1 MTTGPAPHAACGAG
15 PPFRAGAARDRRHP
29 FRRQGRKA
37 PPRTTGYDAPGAICP
52 IPPLHP
58 GEDMTDTTP
67 SSASRT
73 TPERG
78 FGRFLRATE
87 IDTRLLGMIG
97 ALMLIWFAF
106 ESYSTFVL
114 GRPSL
119 LLGAS
124 QAEAN
129 GFLTPRNLWNL
140 SVQTA
145 YIGIMACGMV
155 LVIITRNIDLSVGS
169 IMGMVGM
176 YMGLLQV
183 EYLTPALGLGHP
195 SIWIISVV
203 FGITM
208 GALIGCFQG
217 VLIAFLS
224 IPAFIV
230 TLGGLLVWRGAAFLV
245 AGGKTIAPLDDTF
258 ALIGGGSF
266 GALGRTGSWIFGVIA
281 CVFVVWSFL
290 SRRKGRRLHGFALRP
305 VWAET
310 FVIGTV
316 CGAIIGA
323 TALVNAY
330 VWPRGNIARYYE
342 SIGQE
347 VPACARAG
355 GSIFDA
361 PCAQFGHGFAYPVL
375 IMIAVALFMTILMTR
390 TRFGRYVFAIG
401 GNPEAAALSGI
412 NTRVMTVKI
421 FTLMGALAGVA
432 AVIGSARQN
441 SATNAMGNLDELYVI
456 AAAVVGGTSLSGGV
470 GTIYGAIIGALILTS
485 LQTGMVLIGFGDG
498 SYQRIVIGIALVLA
512 VWLDIVYRK
521 RVK

>member
-1 MTTGPAPHAACGAG
+1 MTNAPQTQTHSPQVPNEG
-15 PPFRAGAARDRRHP
+15 
-29 FRRQGRKA
+29 
-37 PPRTTGYDAPGAICP
+37 
-52 IPPLHP
+52 
-58 GEDMTDTTP
+58 
-67 SSASRT
+67 
-73 TPERG
+73 G
-78 FGRFLRATE
+78 FTRFLRATE
-87 IDTRLLGMIG
+87 IDPRLLGMVG
-97 ALMLIWFAF
+97 ALLLIWVAF
-106 ESYSTFVL
+106 EAYSTFVL

-129 GFLTPRNLWNL
+129 GFLTPRNVWNL

-145 YIGIMACGMV
+145 YIGIMATGMV

-195 SIWIISVV
+195 SIWIITVI

-208 GALIGCFQG
+208 GALIGAFQG
-217 VLIAFLS
+217 VLIAYLA
-224 IPAFIV
+224 IPSFIV

-245 AGGKTIAPLDDTF
+245 AGGKTIAPLDETF
-258 ALIGGGSF
+258 SLIGGGSF

-281 CVFVVWSFL
+281 CLFVVWAFING
-290 SRRKGRRLHGFALRP
+290 RKGRRKHGFALRP
-305 VWAET
+305 VWAEG
-310 FVIGTV
+310 FVIGLV
-316 CGAIIGA
+316 CAVIIGA
-323 TALVNAY
+323 TAMVNAY
-330 VWPRGNIARYYE
+330 IWPRGNIQKYYASLGPNGPE
-342 SIGQE
+342 LPE
-347 VPACARAG
+347 CAKDNDT
-355 GSIFDA
+355 IYTDV
-361 PCAQFGHGFAYPVL
+361 CATFGHGFAYPVL
-375 IMIAVALFMTILMTR
+375 ILIAVAIFMTILMTR

-412 NTRVMTVKI
+412 NTRAMTVKI
-421 FTLMGALAGVA
+421 FTLMGGLAGIA
-432 AVIGSARQN
+432 AVIGAARQN

-456 AAAVVGGTSLSGGV
+456 AAAVVGGTSLAGGV

-521 RVK
+521 RIK

>member
-1 MTTGPAPHAACGAG
+1 
-15 PPFRAGAARDRRHP
+15 
-29 FRRQGRKA
+29 
-37 PPRTTGYDAPGAICP
+37 
-52 IPPLHP
+52 
-58 GEDMTDTTP
+58 MTDTTHQP
-67 SSASRT
+67 QA
-73 TPERG
+73 PNAEEG
-78 FGRFLRATE
+78 PIGRFLRATE
-87 IDTRLLGMIG
+87 IDPRLLGMIG
-97 ALMLIWFAF
+97 ALLLIWFAF
-106 ESYSTFVL
+106 EAYSTVVL

-119 LLGAS
+119 LLGAA

-145 YIGIMACGMV
+145 YIGIMATGMV

-176 YMGLLQV
+176 YMGLMQV
-183 EYLTPALGLGHP
+183 EWLAPSLGLGHP
-195 SIWIISVV
+195 AIWILTVI

-208 GALIGCFQG
+208 GALIGAFQG
-217 VLIAFLS
+217 GLIAFLG
-224 IPAFIV
+224 IPSFIV

-266 GALGRTGSWIFGVIA
+266 GALGKTGSWIFAAIA
-281 CVFVVWSFL
+281 CVFVVVAL
-290 SRRKGRRLHGFALRP
+290 MNSRKSRKLHGFPLRP
-305 VWAET
+305 MWAEW
-310 FVIGTV
+310 FVGALIGGT
-316 CGAIIGA
+316 ILGA

-330 VWPRGNIARYYE
+330 VWPPGNIKKYFE
-342 SIGQE
+342 SLGQD
-347 VPACARAG
+347 VPDCAPPAAAIYTG
-355 GSIFDA
+355 V
-361 PCAQFGHGFAYPVL
+361 CATFGHGYAYPVL
-375 IMIAVALFMTILMTR
+375 IMIVVAIVMTILMTR

-412 NTRVMTVKI
+412 NTRMMTVKI
-421 FTLMGALAGVA
+421 FTLMGALAGIA
-432 AVIGSARQN
+432 AVIGAARQN

-456 AAAVVGGTSLSGGV
+456 AAAVVGGTSLAGGV

-521 RVK
+521 RIR

>member
-1 MTTGPAPHAACGAG
+1 
-15 PPFRAGAARDRRHP
+15 
-29 FRRQGRKA
+29 
-37 PPRTTGYDAPGAICP
+37 
-52 IPPLHP
+52 
-58 GEDMTDTTP
+58 MTDTTHQP
-67 SSASRT
+67 QA
-73 TPERG
+73 PG
-78 FGRFLRATE
+78 KDGGIGRFLRATE
-87 IDTRLLGMIG
+87 LDPRLIGMIG
-97 ALMLIWFAF
+97 ALLLIWLAF
-106 ESYSTFVL
+106 EAYSTFAL
-114 GRPSL
+114 GRPSM

-124 QAEAN
+124 QADAN

-145 YIGIMACGMV
+145 YIGIMATGMV

-183 EYLTPALGLGHP
+183 EWLTPALGLGHP
-195 SIWIISVV
+195 SIWIITVI
-203 FGITM
+203 FGIAM

-217 VLIAFLS
+217 FLIAFLS
-224 IPAFIV
+224 IPSFIV

-245 AGGKTIAPLDDTF
+245 AGGKTIAPLDETF
-258 ALIGGGSF
+258 SLIGGGSF
-266 GALGRTGSWIFGVIA
+266 GALGRTGSWIFGIIA
-281 CVFVVWSFL
+281 CVLVVIAFL
-290 SRRKGRRLHGFALRP
+290 RARKSRQAHGFSLRP

-310 FVIGTV
+310 FVIGLV
-316 CGAIIGA
+316 CAVIIGT
-323 TALVNAY
+323 TALMNAY
-330 VWPRGNIARYYE
+330 IWPRGNIQKYYTQLGE
-342 SIGQE
+342 P
-347 VPACARAG
+347 VPACAESG
-355 GSIFDA
+355 GSIFTDV
-361 PCAQFGHGFAYPVL
+361 CASFGHGFAYPVL
-375 IMIAVALFMTILMTR
+375 ILIAVAIFMTILMTR

-412 NTRVMTVKI
+412 NTRAMTVKI
-421 FTLMGALAGVA
+421 FTLMGALAGIA

-456 AAAVVGGTSLSGGV
+456 AAAVVGGTSLAGGV

-521 RVK
+521 RIK

>member
-1 MTTGPAPHAACGAG
+1 
-15 PPFRAGAARDRRHP
+15 
-29 FRRQGRKA
+29 
-37 PPRTTGYDAPGAICP
+37 
-52 IPPLHP
+52 
-58 GEDMTDTTP
+58 MTDTTHQP
-67 SSASRT
+67 QA
-73 TPERG
+73 PGKEG
-78 FGRFLRATE
+78 GAFARFLRTTE
-87 IDTRLLGMIG
+87 LDPRLIGMIG
-97 ALMLIWFAF
+97 ALLLIWIAF
-106 ESYSTFVL
+106 EVYSTVVL
-114 GRPSL
+114 GRPSM

-145 YIGIMACGMV
+145 YIGIMATGMV

-195 SIWIISVV
+195 SIWIITVI
-203 FGITM
+203 FGIAM
-208 GALIGCFQG
+208 GALIGAFQG
-217 VLIAFLS
+217 SLIAYLG
-224 IPAFIV
+224 IPSFIV

-245 AGGKTIAPLDDTF
+245 AGGKTIAPLDDSF
-258 ALIGGGSF
+258 SLIGGGSF

-281 CVFVVWSFL
+281 CVVVVIAFL
-290 SRRKGRRLHGFALRP
+290 NARKSRRSHGFPLRP

-310 FVIGTV
+310 FVIGLV
-316 CGAIIGA
+316 CAVIIGA
-323 TALVNAY
+323 TALVNSY
-330 VWPRGNIARYYE
+330 VWPRGNIQKYYANL
-342 SIGQE
+342 GQE
-347 VPACARAG
+347 APACAQSNDTIYSDVCG
-355 GSIFDA
+355 T
-361 PCAQFGHGFAYPVL
+361 FGHGFAYPVL
-375 IMIAVALFMTILMTR
+375 ILIAVAIFMTILMTR

-412 NTRVMTVKI
+412 NTRAMTVKI
-421 FTLMGALAGVA
+421 FTLMGALAGIA
-432 AVIGSARQN
+432 AVIGAARQN

-456 AAAVVGGTSLSGGV
+456 AAAVVGGTSLAGGV
-470 GTIYGAIIGALILTS
+470 GTIHGAIIGALILTS

-521 RVK
+521 RIK

>member
-1 MTTGPAPHAACGAG
+1 MTATPQSPTTHAPNEG
-15 PPFRAGAARDRRHP
+15 
-29 FRRQGRKA
+29 
-37 PPRTTGYDAPGAICP
+37 
-52 IPPLHP
+52 
-58 GEDMTDTTP
+58 
-67 SSASRT
+67 
-73 TPERG
+73 G
-78 FGRFLRATE
+78 FTRFLRATE
-87 IDTRLLGMIG
+87 IDPRLLGMVG
-97 ALMLIWFAF
+97 ALLLIWLAF
-106 ESYSTFVL
+106 EAYSTFVL
-114 GRPSL
+114 GRPSM

-145 YIGIMACGMV
+145 YIGIMATGMV

-195 SIWIISVV
+195 SIWIITVI
-203 FGITM
+203 FGIAM

-217 VLIAFLS
+217 VLIAFLG

-245 AGGKTIAPLDDTF
+245 AGGKTIAPLDDRF
-258 ALIGGGSF
+258 SLIGGGSF
-266 GALGRTGSWIFGVIA
+266 GALGKTGSWIFAVIA
-281 CVFVVWSFL
+281 CVFVVWAFVSGRQ
-290 SRRKGRRLHGFALRP
+290 SRKTHGFTLRP

-310 FVIGTV
+310 FVIGLV
-316 CGAIIGA
+316 CAVILGA
-323 TALVNAY
+323 TAIVNSY
-330 VWPRGNIARYYE
+330 IWPSGNIQKYYA
-342 SIGQE
+342 SLGQE
-347 VPACARAG
+347 
-355 GSIFDA
+355 A
-361 PCAQFGHGFAYPVL
+361 PECAQRGGNIYTDVCASFGHGFAYPVL
-375 IMIAVALFMTILMTR
+375 IMIIVAIAMTVLMTR

-412 NTRVMTVKI
+412 NTRAMIVKI
-421 FTLMGALAGVA
+421 FTLMGALAGIA
-432 AVIGSARQN
+432 AVIGAARQN

-456 AAAVVGGTSLSGGV
+456 AAAVVGGTSLAGGV

-512 VWLDIVYRK
+512 VYLDIVYRK
-521 RVK
+521 RIK

>member
-1 MTTGPAPHAACGAG
+1 
-15 PPFRAGAARDRRHP
+15 
-29 FRRQGRKA
+29 
-37 PPRTTGYDAPGAICP
+37 
-52 IPPLHP
+52 
-58 GEDMTDTTP
+58 MTDTPQSPTTHTP
-67 SSASRT
+67 HAPR
-73 TPERG
+73 ENG
-78 FGRFLRATE
+78 FSRFLRATE
-87 IDTRLLGMIG
+87 IDPRLLGMVG
-97 ALMLIWFAF
+97 ALLLIWLAF
-106 ESYSTFVL
+106 EAYSALVL
-114 GRPSL
+114 GRPSM

-124 QAEAN
+124 QFEAN

-145 YIGIMACGMV
+145 YIGIMATGMV

-195 SIWIISVV
+195 SIWIITVA
-203 FGITM
+203 FGIAM
-208 GALIGCFQG
+208 GALIGAFQG
-217 VLIAFLS
+217 VLIAFLG

-281 CVFVVWSFL
+281 CVFVVWAFL
-290 SRRKGRRLHGFALRP
+290 AGRKARQRHGFALRP

-310 FVIGTV
+310 FVIGLV
-316 CGAIIGA
+316 CAVIIGA
-323 TALVNAY
+323 TAIVNSY
-330 VWPRGNIARYYE
+330 IWPRGNIQKYYANL
-342 SIGQE
+342 GQE
-347 VPACARAG
+347 APACAQSNDTISTG
-355 GSIFDA
+355 V
-361 PCAQFGHGFAYPVL
+361 CATFGHGFAYPVL
-375 IMIAVALFMTILMTR
+375 IMIAVAIFMTILMTR

-412 NTRVMTVKI
+412 NTRAMTVKI
-421 FTLMGALAGVA
+421 FTLMGGLAGIA

-456 AAAVVGGTSLSGGV
+456 AAAVVGGTSLAGGV

-498 SYQRIVIGIALVLA
+498 SYQRIVIGVALVLA
-512 VWLDIVYRK
+512 VFLDIVYRK
-521 RVK
+521 RIK